1 MATNVKKLPVR
12 TEPYMEYEWKERGRF
27 NKFYPRM
34 LFHKMEGN
42 TIYSKLS
49 FSNLTTQP
57 NSHTTNTSTNAD
69 HITNLVN
76 TTTQVVSSDGKKLMV
91 LLKESLQWPWKE
103 DDL

>member
-1 MATNVKKLPVR
+1 
-12 TEPYMEYEWKERGRF
+12 
-27 NKFYPRM
+27 
-34 LFHKMEGN
+34 
-42 TIYSKLS
+42 
-49 FSNLTTQP
+49 LTTQP